1 MPSNP
6 PPRRPR
12 SARSAHSLVEVVAAT
27 ALMAATLVPAMQL
40 VRLGIQKSAETDR
53 HQLLSLYAA
62 SQIEQRLASTAMTWA
77 SATYSGDYTA
87 EGHPSIRFETACSDD
102 PLAGGLTDQLMD
114 IRTTVYDDANGD
126 DAFTSGERSCSFRTK
141 IGKFATY
148 EALGT

>member
-6 PPRRPR
+6 SHRRPR
-12 SARSAHSLVEVVAAT
+12 PARRAHSLVEVVAAT

-53 HQLLSLYAA
+53 HQLLSIYAA
-62 SQIEQRLASTAMTWA
+62 SQIERRLASTAMTWA
-77 SATYSGDYTA
+77 NANYSGDYSGD
-87 EGHPSIRFETACSDD
+87 GHPGIRYETACSDD
-102 PLAGGLTDQLMD
+102 PVVGGITDQLMD
-114 IRTTVYDDANGD
+114 IRTTVYDDTNGD
-126 DAFTSGERSCSFRTK
+126 HALTPGERSCSYHTR

>member
-12 SARSAHSLVEVVAAT
+12 SARRAYSLVEVVAAT
-27 ALMAATLVPAMQL
+27 ALMAGTLVPAMQL

-62 SQIEQRLASTAMTWA
+62 SQVEQRLASTAMTWA
-77 SATYSGDYTA
+77 SASYSGDYA
-87 EGHPSIRFETACSDD
+87 ADGHPDIRYDTVCTDD
-102 PLAGGLTDQLMD
+102 PLSGGLTDQLMD

-126 DAFTSGERSCSFRTK
+126 DALTPGERSCSFRTK